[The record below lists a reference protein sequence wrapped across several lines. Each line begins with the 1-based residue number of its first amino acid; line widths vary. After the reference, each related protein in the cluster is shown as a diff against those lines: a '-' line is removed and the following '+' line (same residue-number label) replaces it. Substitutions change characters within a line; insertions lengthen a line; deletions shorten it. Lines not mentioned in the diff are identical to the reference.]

1 MQNQKNQ
8 VKHKHRKA
16 QICLST
22 DNGLNIGDLASA
34 KQNILTLI
42 ALIQILLIFFLVFNL
57 ICMSFGFV
65 VYKSCKLLLYIFYI
79 CTHLSLK

>member
-16 QICLST
+16 QIYLST
-22 DNGLNIGDLASA
+22 DNGLNIGDLASE

-42 ALIQILLIFFLVFNL
+42 ALIQILLIFF
-57 ICMSFGFV
+57 
-65 VYKSCKLLLYIFYI
+65 
-79 CTHLSLK
+79 